1 MKPSQISFIF
11 IFLVGLDQASKF
23 LISSQLNVGESLNL
37 LPFLSFTLV
46 HNTGIAF
53 SIFDD
58 GGVFSRWIL
67 VLLITS
73 LLTYLFFLLFKK
85 TSNRVLEL
93 SPLLLIIS
101 GGLGNLIDRAFYGYV
116 VDFIHL
122 FYGYYSFYVFNFA
135 DSYITIGILVYLT
148 NFFFFERIKN
158 A

>member
-1 MKPSQISFIF
+1 MKPSQISLIF

-53 SIFDD
+53 SIFND
-58 GGVFSRWIL
+58 GGVISRWIL

-101 GGLGNLIDRAFYGYV
+101 GGLGNLIDRVFYGYV